1 MPASID
7 YVRTV
12 VQVGIASCCS
22 AHHTISFHKYR
33 NELAAI
39 HNTTTHG
46 TFPSS
51 KINYMCTHT
60 HTHTHTQTHLSAV
73 GSASITTD
81 TTDSLWRRRLL
92 LSWSCWPSCRA
103 VCCCKGL
110 RLISRGRHFGKSFV
124 IWSLLA
130 PLMQSCRL
138 SNCSRL
144 VMAPRHV
151 PGSTLPP
158 VSVVGTPAKTSH

>member
-1 MPASID
+1 MCFSSVPDSID
-7 YVRTV
+7 YVCTV
-12 VQVGIASCCS
+12 VQVGIASCCY
-22 AHHTISFHKYR
+22 AHHIISFHKYH
-33 NELAAI
+33 NKLAAI
-39 HNTTTHG
+39 HNITTHG
-46 TFPSS
+46 TFPGS
-51 KINYMCTHT
+51 KINYTHT
-60 HTHTHTQTHLSAV
+60 HTYLSAV
-73 GSASITTD
+73 GSVSITTD

>member
-1 MPASID
+1 MKID
-7 YVRTV
+7 VLQFSTGQHTLCV
-12 VQVGIASCCS
+12 HSCTSGTTSSCCS
-22 AHHTISFHKYR
+22 AHRTTSFHKYH

-46 TFPSS
+46 TFLGS
-51 KINYMCTHT
+51 KINYTH
-60 HTHTHTQTHLSAV
+60 THLSAV
-73 GSASITTD
+73 GSPSITTD

-92 LSWSCWPSCRA
+92 LSWSCWPSCKA
-103 VCCCKGL
+103 VCCCNGL

-130 PLMQSCRL
+130 PLMQSCKL

-158 VSVVGTPAKTSH
+158 VSVVGTPAKT